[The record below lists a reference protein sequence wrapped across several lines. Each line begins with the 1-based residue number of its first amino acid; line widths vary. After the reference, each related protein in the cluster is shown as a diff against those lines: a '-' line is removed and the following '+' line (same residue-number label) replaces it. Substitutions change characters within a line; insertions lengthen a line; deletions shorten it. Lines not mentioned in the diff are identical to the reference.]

1 MLTRI
6 DAIVNSISPIKFN
19 SMDASKSPETEPKF
33 LVFYSMLFSIFSQ
46 FCFKCKSNKP
56 SVDAVKN
63 GTMITFIQN
72 CPQCGDGAFKWR
84 SQPLIL
90 GKYPAGN
97 IMLSFGILMAGASVS
112 KVLLILKHVGMSAF
126 NIRTFFSHQKR
137 FILPAILKHW
147 ESYREGLLNKVK
159 LMDNLSWCGDGRF
172 DSMGHSAKY
181 GAYSMFCS
189 SSDKILHFELL
200 QVIANIYY
208 TGVGCTYK
216 VWISYPVDKS
226 CLL

>member
-1 MLTRI
+1 M
-6 DAIVNSISPIKFN
+6 
-19 SMDASKSPETEPKF
+19 
-33 LVFYSMLFSIFSQ
+33 
-46 FCFKCKSNKP
+46 
-56 SVDAVKN
+56 
-63 GTMITFIQN
+63 
-72 CPQCGDGAFKWR
+72 WR

-90 GKYPAGN
+90 GKHPAGN
-97 IMLSFGILMAGASVS
+97 IMLSFGILMAGASVRKGLTDS
-112 KVLLILKHVGMSAF
+112 KHVGMSAF
-126 NIRTFFSHQKR
+126 KIRKFFSHQKR

-159 LMDNLSWCGDGRF
+159 LMDNLSWCGGGRF

-189 SSDKILHFELL
+189 SADKILHFELL
-200 QVIANIYY
+200 QVIANIYH

-226 CLL
+226 YLFVISYPVDSELSTG